1 MLMENETRF
10 VPAIAADVP
19 VQERA
24 ASSGGITLAAVT
36 KRFAGGLAAVDNVDL
51 RIEPG
56 TYCCLLGPSGCGKTT
71 ILRMIAGHET
81 PSEGAIHIDGADV
94 TGRSPRE
101 RGTAMMFQSYALFPH
116 LSVRDNVAFALR
128 ARGVGRKER
137 LYQADAV
144 IEKVQL
150 GALAERFPAQLSGG
164 QQQRVALARAII
176 LKPKVLLLDEPLSA
190 LDEFLRLQMRG
201 ELRAMQRELGIT
213 FVHVTHTQLEAI
225 GVADQVVVMQKG
237 RIAQSASPREIYA
250 HPRNEYV
257 AHFMGGQNVLRGVVV
272 ATAAGGLNT
281 ITLSGPQGSSFIL
294 HSSQPPPANGESLA
308 FAVRRDRISVRP
320 APSLP
325 ARAANAVH
333 GTVRQLE
340 YQGTYMKVSLTLNEP
355 GEPPCVV
362 YVEES
367 TFFFTPVEVGQH
379 VICDW
384 PSEEAHRLT
393 AT

>member
-36 KRFAGGLAAVDNVDL
+36 KRFAGGPAAVDNVDL

-128 ARGVGRKER
+128 ARRVGRKER

-355 GEPPCVV
+355 GAPPCVV